1 LGVHYRRGERFCCF
15 AGFSEVVGLKMSDQ
29 GDIWVDPKGKSVLRG
44 EKRRM
49 EAEAR
54 GPRFSGASGSNNDGT
69 KPGEECKAA
78 LFQVLYEWFKETP
91 FTNLNRNYLALG
103 ANVGKE
109 AFVGYMRRLFED
121 AISGEEWDEE
131 KRKGG
136 YSIWMEDKLVDTLY
150 NLQPGLDK
158 YMKLQMVPMN
168 NEELAAFRT
177 NVEHFCDIIKNWSKK
192 SQKSSTTWH

>member
-1 LGVHYRRGERFCCF
+1 VFILRFFPTRSLDFWLGVHYRLGRRFCCF
-15 AGFSEVVGLKMSDQ
+15 AGFSKVVGLKMSDQ
-29 GDIWVDPKGKSVLRG
+29 GDIWGDPKGKSISRG

-78 LFQVLYEWFKETP
+78 LFQALYEWFKVTP

-109 AFVGYMRRLFED
+109 AFLGRMRRLFED
-121 AISGEEWDEE
+121 AISGEEWGEE

-136 YSIWMEDKLVDTLY
+136 TIYSQFLTSIG
-150 NLQPGLDK
+150 N
-158 YMKLQMVPMN
+158 
-168 NEELAAFRT
+168 FRR
-177 NVEHFCDIIKNWSKK
+177 C
-192 SQKSSTTWH
+192 Q